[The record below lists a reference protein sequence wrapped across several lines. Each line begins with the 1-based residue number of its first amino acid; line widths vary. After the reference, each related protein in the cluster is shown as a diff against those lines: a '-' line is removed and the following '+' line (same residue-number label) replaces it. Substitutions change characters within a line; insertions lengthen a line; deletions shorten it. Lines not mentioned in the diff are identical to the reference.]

1 MNDNHSKKEVQINQR
16 PVLQNSPG
24 PPAELLGVHGPAPH
38 VDVGQGPDE
47 GVVIVP
53 VPPQHQHPLRP
64 GGGTS
69 NVPTVPPGQASL
81 LYLSKSASK
90 KVTK

>member
-1 MNDNHSKKEVQINQR
+1 M
-16 PVLQNSPG
+16 LQNSPG

-64 GGGTS
+64 GGGPG
-69 NVPTVPPGQASL
+69 NVPTVPPGQASY